1 MSDAPV
7 NATPGPAVPPRVLLK
22 VPEELSSERLV
33 LLSARAG
40 LGQAVC
46 AAVVESFEQLKP
58 WMPWCQELPTVEGM
72 EAVMRQMQARFILR
86 EDLCYYFFRRGED
99 GRPGR
104 LLGGCGLHRMDWDL
118 RRFEIGYWVRS
129 TAQGQGYVSEMV
141 QLLGR
146 LAFEQLRA
154 RRLEIRCDARNA
166 RSRAVAE
173 RNGFTLEAELRHA
186 MLGVDGEP
194 ADQCLYTR
202 WP

>member
-1 MSDAPV
+1 MSDAPM
-7 NATPGPAVPPRVLLK
+7 NATPAPAVPPRVLLK

-58 WMPWCQELPTVEGM
+58 WMPWCQEPPTVEGM

-86 EDLCYYFFRRGED
+86 EDLCYYFFCRGED

-173 RNGFTLEAELRHA
+173 RNGFTLEAVLRHA

-194 ADQCLYTR
+194 ADQCIYTR

>member
-1 MSDAPV
+1 MSDV
-7 NATPGPAVPPRVLLK
+7 NTGTAVPPLVLLK

-33 LLSARAG
+33 LLSARTG
-40 LGQAVC
+40 FGQAVN
-46 AAVVESFEQLKP
+46 AAVVESFEQLRP
-58 WMPWCQELPTVEGM
+58 WMPWCQVLPTVEDS
-72 EAVMRQMQARFILR
+72 EAVMRQMQARFLLR

-104 LLGGCGLHRMDWDL
+104 LLGGCGLHRMDWAL

-129 TAQGQGYVSEMV
+129 SAQGQGYVSEMV
-141 QLLGR
+141 QRLSR

-154 RRLEIRCDARNA
+154 RRLEIRCDARNT

-173 RNGFTLEAELRHA
+173 RNGFTLEAVLHHA

-194 ADQCLYTR
+194 VDQCVYAR

>member
-1 MSDAPV
+1 MSDV
-7 NATPGPAVPPRVLLK
+7 NTPSAVPPLVLLK

-33 LLSARAG
+33 LLSARMG
-40 LGQAVC
+40 FGQAVN
-46 AAVVESFEQLKP
+46 AAVVESFEQLRP
-58 WMPWCQELPTVEGM
+58 WMPWCQVLPTVQDS
-72 EAVMRQMQARFILR
+72 EAVMRQMQARFLLR

-104 LLGGCGLHRMDWDL
+104 LLGGCGLHRMDWAL

-129 TAQGQGYVSEMV
+129 SAQGQGYVSEMV
-141 QLLGR
+141 QRLCR

-173 RNGFTLEAELRHA
+173 RNGFTLEAVLHHA

-194 ADQCLYTR
+194 VDQCVYAR